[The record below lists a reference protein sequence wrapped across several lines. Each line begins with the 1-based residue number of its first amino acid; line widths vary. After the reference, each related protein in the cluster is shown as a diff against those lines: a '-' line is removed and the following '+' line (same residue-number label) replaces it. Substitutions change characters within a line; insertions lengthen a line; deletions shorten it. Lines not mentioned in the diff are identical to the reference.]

1 MWLSKSSDKKD
12 GAGNGSVAVAVD
24 RDKSSQQALKWAA
37 DHLVTKGQSIFLIHV
52 NPKPPSSRS
61 TQGTFIFLLLF
72 TFFISHHRT
81 MHFAPLN
88 TKSSQTNT
96 EPKN

>member
-61 TQGTFIFLLLF
+61 AQGTFIFLLLLSF
-72 TFFISHHRT
+72 SSHHGT

-88 TKSSQTNT
+88 TKSSHTDT